1 MILLSTDN
9 LSIDEVIKLSDIA
22 KIVGDRI
29 RILRTEKGLSQEE
42 LAHRAG
48 VSTSHIGKLERGEKN
63 PSLSSIEKITNA
75 LGITLE
81 DLFKYIQ
88 PSNGENDN
96 TTLSLLINKLA
107 TLSIEK
113 QRLMLTHIDSLFE
126 LMDHKA

>member
-1 MILLSTDN
+1 MMDN
-9 LSIDEVIKLSDIA
+9 IS

-48 VSTSHIGKLERGEKN
+48 VSTSHVGKLERGEKN
-63 PSLSSIEKITNA
+63 PSLSSIEKVINA
-75 LGITLE
+75 LEITFE

-88 PSNGENDN
+88 PSFGDTDN

-107 TLSIEK
+107 TLNIDDQK
-113 QRLMLTHIDSLFE
+113 LMLEHLDSLFK
-126 LMDHKA
+126 LMKHKA

>member
-1 MILLSTDN
+1 M
-9 LSIDEVIKLSDIA
+9 SDIA

-88 PSNGENDN
+88 PSSGENDN

-113 QRLMLTHIDSLFE
+113 QRLMLTHLDSLFE